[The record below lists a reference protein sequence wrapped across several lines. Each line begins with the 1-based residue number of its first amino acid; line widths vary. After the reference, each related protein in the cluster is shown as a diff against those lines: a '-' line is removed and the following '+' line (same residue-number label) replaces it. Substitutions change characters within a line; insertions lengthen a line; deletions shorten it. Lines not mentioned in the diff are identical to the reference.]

1 VKRKKKPTQKILDF
15 FFFFSFVFLESMKNS
30 IFLAALVGAG
40 AALAAPPTARCQRCL
55 TVASIPTS
63 VPIEA
68 CAAKC
73 AALSTGLA
81 A

>member
-1 VKRKKKPTQKILDF
+1 
-15 FFFFSFVFLESMKNS
+15 MKNS